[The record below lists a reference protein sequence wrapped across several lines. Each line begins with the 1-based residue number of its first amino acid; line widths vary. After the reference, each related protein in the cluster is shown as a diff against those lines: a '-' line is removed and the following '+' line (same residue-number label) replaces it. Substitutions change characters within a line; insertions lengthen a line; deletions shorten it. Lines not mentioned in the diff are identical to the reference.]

1 MLYFLMWN
9 LIGSIIILV
18 IFTVHKADLEE
29 RKREELEKRRKAKFE
44 EKYLR
49 EKKELQEL
57 LLGLSI
63 NESQVIRELMR
74 NTEPHRLVYDN
85 YMLGI
90 YMFEIYDYN
99 TRETFY
105 VIYDWNY
112 SCYYHSWKAYT
123 GNEEDIIKIVEYHR
137 NLRKEEP

>member
-1 MLYFLMWN
+1 
-9 LIGSIIILV
+9 
-18 IFTVHKADLEE
+18 
-29 RKREELEKRRKAKFE
+29 
-44 EKYLR
+44 
-49 EKKELQEL
+49 
-57 LLGLSI
+57 
-63 NESQVIRELMR
+63 MR

-105 VIYDWNY
+105 VILDWNY
-112 SCYYHSWKAYT
+112 SSWYYNWKAYT

-137 NLRKEEP
+137 NLRKL

>member
-9 LIGSIIILV
+9 LIGSVIILV
-18 IFTVHKADLEE
+18 IFTVNKADWEE

-44 EKYLR
+44 ERYLR

-57 LLGLSI
+57 QSALSI
-63 NESQVIRELMR
+63 NESRVVRELMLKSGHNR
-74 NTEPHRLVYDN
+74 RMIYEN

-112 SCYYHSWKAYT
+112 SCFYYNWRGYT
-123 GNEEDIIKIVEYHR
+123 GSDDDIIKIVEYHR
-137 NLRKEEP
+137 NLRK